1 MNWMSHVDAMHEL
14 RQYIVLR
21 AYAQKDPVVEYKS
34 EGFEMFEEMTDNI
47 KREVAN
53 QILKLRIVHQTI
65 QKEYTG
71 DDKKNEE

>member
-1 MNWMSHVDAMHEL
+1 MGKSNHKV
-14 RQYIVLR
+14 IGI
-21 AYAQKDPVVEYKS
+21 PVPDKGEIKS
-34 EGFEMFEEMTDNI
+34 NPAVFFDEMFEEMTDNI

>member
-1 MNWMSHVDAMHEL
+1 
-14 RQYIVLR
+14 
-21 AYAQKDPVVEYKS
+21 
-34 EGFEMFEEMTDNI
+34 MTDNI